1 MYRSN
6 RNFSYPGRALSL
18 SSMDRN
24 SPHHNQIQRLF
35 LWLQGDRKL
44 NITEEQKKMLD
55 FAVDAIPGLL
65 CMDTNG
71 TITYVNKQM
80 EFYKGHTAEEMIGK
94 NIKEFF
100 PYTLMMD
107 TLENQIDNRVVLYQ
121 GDGITSKDLAESSY
135 HKLIYEDGKIIGL
148 MTYDLF
154 QNVEELEKF
163 ISMYIQ
169 LNDNIK
175 YTDES
180 LQKFKTTKYSID
192 DILGISPAVTK
203 VKKEIM
209 KAAARNSTVLIT
221 GETGTGKEMVAQSIH
236 SLSKRFMNSFVELD
250 SSAVPESLI
259 ESELFGYVKG
269 SFTGASVLGQIGRF
283 EAANRGT
290 LFIDEIE
297 SLSMSVQPKLL
308 RVLQEKE
315 IQRIGSNT
323 TIPVDVRIICATNQ
337 NLEKLVQEDKFRSDL
352 YYRLDVINIHMP
364 PLRNRKED
372 IPLLTEDFISKFN
385 AVLETDITGVSAAA
399 MKKLQ
404 DYDWPGNVRE
414 LKNVIERAM
423 NETNSGVIKEPSIT
437 FSRLE
442 PQGQLNIL
450 GKDYIHSDNPIEDAK
465 RAAEAEVILDAL
477 NACGGNKSKAA
488 KLLKI
493 PRPLLYQKMNRLGI

>member
-1 MYRSN
+1 M
-6 RNFSYPGRALSL
+6 
-18 SSMDRN
+18 
-24 SPHHNQIQRLF
+24 
-35 LWLQGDRKL
+35 
-44 NITEEQKKMLD
+44 
-55 FAVDAIPGLL
+55 DAIPGLL

-80 EFYKGHTAEEMIGK
+80 EAYKDSTAEEMIGK

-135 HKLIYEDGKIIGL
+135 HKLIYEDGKITGL

-154 QNVEELEKF
+154 QNVEELEQF
-163 ISMYIQ
+163 ISMYVQ

-175 YTDES
+175 YTDQS
-180 LQKFKTTKYSID
+180 QQKFKTTKYSID
-192 DILGISPAVTK
+192 DILGTSSAITK
-203 VKKEIM
+203 VRKEIQ
-209 KAAARNSTVLIT
+209 KAAARNSTVLIS
-221 GETGTGKEMVAQSIH
+221 GETGTGKEMAAQSIH

-259 ESELFGYVKG
+259 EAELFGYVKG
-269 SFTGASVLGQIGRF
+269 SFTGASPTGQIGKF
-283 EAANRGT
+283 EVANRGT

-323 TIPVDVRIICATNQ
+323 KIPVDVRIICATNQ
-337 NLEKLVQEDKFRSDL
+337 NLEMLVKEDKFRSDL

-364 PLRNRKED
+364 PLRDRKED
-372 IPLLTEDFISKFN
+372 IPMLTEDFISKFN
-385 AVLETDITGVSAAA
+385 AVLETDITGISDAA

-404 DYDWPGNVRE
+404 DYNWPGNVRE

-423 NETNSGVIKEPSIT
+423 NETNSGVIKEPAIT
-437 FSRLE
+437 FSGLE
-442 PQGQLNIL
+442 TRSQLNII
-450 GKDYIHSDNPIEDAK
+450 GKDYIQSDNPIEEAK
-465 RAAEAEVILDAL
+465 RAAEAEVILTAL
-477 NACGGNKSKAA
+477 NTCGWNKSQAA
-488 KLLKI
+488 RLLKI
-493 PRPLLYQKMNRLGI
+493 PRPLLYQKMNRLGIGNTFIK

>member
-1 MYRSN
+1 
-6 RNFSYPGRALSL
+6 
-18 SSMDRN
+18 MDRN

-269 SFTGASVLGQIGRF
+269 SFTGASVLGQIGKF

>member
-1 MYRSN
+1 
-6 RNFSYPGRALSL
+6 
-18 SSMDRN
+18 MDLN

-135 HKLIYEDGKIIGL
+135 HKLIYEDGKITGL

-269 SFTGASVLGQIGRF
+269 SFTGASALGQIGKF

>member
-1 MYRSN
+1 MN
-6 RNFSYPGRALSL
+6 
-18 SSMDRN
+18 
-24 SPHHNQIQRLF
+24 
-35 LWLQGDRKL
+35 
-44 NITEEQKKMLD
+44 
-55 FAVDAIPGLL
+55 AIPGLL

-80 EFYKGHTAEEMIGK
+80 ESYKGSTAEEMIGK

-135 HKLIYEDGKIIGL
+135 HKLIYEDGKITGL

-163 ISMYIQ
+163 ISMYVQ

-175 YTDES
+175 YTDQS
-180 LQKFKTTKYSID
+180 QQKFKTTKYSLD
-192 DILGISPAVTK
+192 DMLGTSPAIMK
-203 VKKEIM
+203 VKEEIM

-250 SSAVPESLI
+250 SSTVPESLI
-259 ESELFGYVKG
+259 EAELFGYVKG
-269 SFTGASVLGQIGRF
+269 SFTGAASTGQIGKF

-337 NLEKLVQEDKFRSDL
+337 DLEQLVQEDKFRSDL

-364 PLRNRKED
+364 PLRDRKED

-385 AVLETDITGVSAAA
+385 AVLETDITGISSAA

-437 FSRLE
+437 FSKLAARS
-442 PQGQLNIL
+442 QLNIR
-450 GKDYIHSDNPIEDAK
+450 GKDYMQSDNPIEEAK
-465 RAAEAEVILDAL
+465 RAAEAEVILTAL
-477 NACGGNKSKAA
+477 NSCGGNKSKAA
-488 KLLKI
+488 QLLKI
-493 PRPLLYQKMNRLGI
+493 PRPLLYQKIIQLGLDTAPNK

>member
-1 MYRSN
+1 
-6 RNFSYPGRALSL
+6 
-18 SSMDRN
+18 MDRN
-24 SPHHNQIQRLF
+24 SPHHNQIQLLF

-135 HKLIYEDGKIIGL
+135 HKLIYEDGKITGL

-269 SFTGASVLGQIGRF
+269 SFTGASALGQIGKF

>member
-1 MYRSN
+1 M
-6 RNFSYPGRALSL
+6 NFT
-18 SSMDRN
+18 D
-24 SPHHNQIQRLF
+24 
-35 LWLQGDRKL
+35 
-44 NITEEQKKMLD
+44 EQKKMID
-55 FAVDAIPGLL
+55 FAMDAIPGLL

-80 EFYKGHTAEEMIGK
+80 EAYKGRTAEEMIGR

-135 HKLIYEDGKIIGL
+135 HKLIYEDGKITGL

-163 ISMYIQ
+163 ISMYVQ

-175 YTDES
+175 YTNQS
-180 LQKFKTTKYSID
+180 HQTFKTTKYSLD
-192 DILGISPAVTK
+192 DILGISPAITK
-203 VKKEIM
+203 VRKEIQ
-209 KAAARNSTVLIT
+209 KAAARNSTVLIS
-221 GETGTGKEMVAQSIH
+221 GETGTGKEMAAQSIH

-250 SSAVPESLI
+250 SSAVPETLI
-259 ESELFGYVKG
+259 EAELFGYVKG
-269 SFTGASVLGQIGRF
+269 SFTGASPTGQIGKF
-283 EAANRGT
+283 EVANRGT

-297 SLSMSVQPKLL
+297 SLSISVQPKLL

-323 TIPVDVRIICATNQ
+323 KIPVDVRIICATNQ
-337 NLEKLVQEDKFRSDL
+337 NLEMLVKEDKFRSDL

-364 PLRNRKED
+364 PLRDRKED
-372 IPLLTEDFISKFN
+372 IPMLTEDFISKFN
-385 AVLETDITGVSAAA
+385 AVLETDITGISDAA

-404 DYDWPGNVRE
+404 DYNWPGNVRE

-423 NETNSGVIKEPSIT
+423 NETNSGVIKEPAIT
-437 FSRLE
+437 FSGLE
-442 PQGQLNIL
+442 TRSQLNII
-450 GKDYIHSDNPIEDAK
+450 GKDYIQSDNPIEEAK
-465 RAAEAEVILDAL
+465 RAAEAEVILTAL
-477 NACGGNKSKAA
+477 NTCGWNKSQAA
-488 KLLKI
+488 RLLKI
-493 PRPLLYQKMNRLGI
+493 PRPLLYQKMNRLGIGNTFIK

>member
-1 MYRSN
+1 
-6 RNFSYPGRALSL
+6 
-18 SSMDRN
+18 
-24 SPHHNQIQRLF
+24 
-35 LWLQGDRKL
+35 
-44 NITEEQKKMLD
+44 MLD

>member
-1 MYRSN
+1 M
-6 RNFSYPGRALSL
+6 
-18 SSMDRN
+18 
-24 SPHHNQIQRLF
+24 
-35 LWLQGDRKL
+35 
-44 NITEEQKKMLD
+44 
-55 FAVDAIPGLL
+55 DAIPGLL

-80 EFYKGHTAEEMIGK
+80 EAYKDSTAEEMIGK

-135 HKLIYEDGKIIGL
+135 HKLIYEDGKITGL

-154 QNVEELEKF
+154 QNVEELEQF
-163 ISMYIQ
+163 ISMYVQ

-175 YTDES
+175 YTDQS
-180 LQKFKTTKYSID
+180 QQKFKTTKYSID
-192 DILGISPAVTK
+192 DILGTSSAITK
-203 VKKEIM
+203 VRKEIQ
-209 KAAARNSTVLIT
+209 KAAARNSTVLIS
-221 GETGTGKEMVAQSIH
+221 GETGTGKEMAAQSIH

-250 SSAVPESLI
+250 SSAIPESLI
-259 ESELFGYVKG
+259 EAELFGYVKG
-269 SFTGASVLGQIGRF
+269 SFTGASPTGQIGKF
-283 EAANRGT
+283 EVANRGT

-323 TIPVDVRIICATNQ
+323 KIPVDVRIICATNQ
-337 NLEKLVQEDKFRSDL
+337 NLEMLVKEDKFRSDL

-364 PLRNRKED
+364 PLRDRKED
-372 IPLLTEDFISKFN
+372 IPMLTEDFISKFN
-385 AVLETDITGVSAAA
+385 AVLETDITGISDAA

-404 DYDWPGNVRE
+404 DYNWPGNVRE

-423 NETNSGVIKEPSIT
+423 NETNSGVIKEPAIT
-437 FSRLE
+437 FSGLE
-442 PQGQLNIL
+442 TRSQLNII
-450 GKDYIHSDNPIEDAK
+450 GKDYIQSDNPIEEAK
-465 RAAEAEVILDAL
+465 RAAEAEVILTAL
-477 NACGGNKSKAA
+477 NTCGWNKSQAA
-488 KLLKI
+488 RLLKI
-493 PRPLLYQKMNRLGI
+493 PRPLLYQKMNRLGIGNTFIK